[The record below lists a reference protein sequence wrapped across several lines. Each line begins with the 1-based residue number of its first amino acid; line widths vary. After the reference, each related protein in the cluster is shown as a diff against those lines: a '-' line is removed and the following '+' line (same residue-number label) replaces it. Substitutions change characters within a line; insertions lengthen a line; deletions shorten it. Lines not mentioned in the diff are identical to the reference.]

1 MTVQKPETSWRTER
15 LSFAPSKGSRIRVTG
30 VDCLESGV
38 VSSITGILVA
48 AKVHMVWLRT
58 SLVKC
63 KSQNP
68 RFVGNFN
75 AHLGRLHRRA

>member
-1 MTVQKPETSWRTER
+1 MTVQKPKTSREQSA

-48 AKVHMVWLRT
+48 AKVHMVWLR
-58 SLVKC
+58 L
-63 KSQNP
+63 
-68 RFVGNFN
+68 
-75 AHLGRLHRRA
+75 RL